1 MYHYYII
8 RQRDTFAFAVQ
19 LLRGSNREITTMMTP
34 EARLYHTDNRLSEYQ
49 QFAHSSTSS
58 ISGVSGISGSTAAT
72 SMSMMSSAMMM
83 MQQQQQQST
92 ASSPS
97 LRSRESVIVSNQGIR
112 PASPSPGGNVK
123 VVVRVRGYLPRGEIL
138 QYMRSK

>member
-1 MYHYYII
+1 
-8 RQRDTFAFAVQ
+8 
-19 LLRGSNREITTMMTP
+19 MMTP
-34 EARLYHTDNRLSEYQ
+34 EARLYNASSRHSDYQQ

-58 ISGVSGISGSTAAT
+58 ISGVSGISDSTAAT

-83 MQQQQQQST
+83 MQQQQQRQST

-97 LRSRESVIVSNQGIR
+97 LRSRESVIVSTQGIR

-123 VVVRVRGYLPRGEIL
+123 VVVRVRGFLPRGETFPIDA
-138 QYMRSK
+138 